1 MKISRV
7 LNDRIIFKVI
17 LIAFLVFVFADLKA
31 QEYQFITKIDTTAK
45 LATVD
50 NFGNVFVVTP
60 KNEVLKF
67 NPKGKFLW
75 NYTNNNFGEI
85 TQLDVTDPLRVILYY
100 AAYQQILV
108 LNNNLSEISKF
119 SFSRNPDVQ
128 IGLIA
133 SANNN
138 GFWAYDQINRE
149 LRKLTNYFVDDIKSG
164 NIYQRDGLNLQVDF
178 MLTDDQNVYLNDTL
192 EGIRIF
198 DQYGNFVK
206 SAVIYPKKG
215 FEVDRNLIYFFD
227 EGKLMNYNTLSFV
240 LREVP
245 LPIKGSFS
253 NILLRYQR
261 LLILGEKDLTL
272 WAVKNN

>member
-1 MKISRV
+1 M
-7 LNDRIIFKVI
+7 
-17 LIAFLVFVFADLKA
+17 
-31 QEYQFITKIDTTAK
+31 
-45 LATVD
+45 
-50 NFGNVFVVTP
+50 
-60 KNEVLKF
+60 
-67 NPKGKFLW
+67 
-75 NYTNNNFGEI
+75 
-85 TQLDVTDPLRVILYY
+85 
-100 AAYQQILV
+100 
-108 LNNNLSEISKF
+108 
-119 SFSRNPDVQ
+119 Q

-198 DQYGNFVK
+198 DQYGNFMK

-215 FEVDRNLIYFFD
+215 FEVDGNFIYFFD
-227 EGKLMNYNTLSFV
+227 LGKLMSYDKISFV
-240 LREVP
+240 LKEVL
-245 LPIKGSFS
+245 LPVKGDFS
-253 NILLRYQR
+253 NIMLRYQR